1 MANSDKNIII
11 TPFISGVTQPQMKFV
26 GQGNDPI
33 YLKVLD
39 GITGT
44 GATAGGALS
53 VEGSAGQLFS
63 IVNRL
68 GTGSIFSVND
78 ISGIPIID
86 ANASGDISLAGYF
99 GNVGVGLTAPTEKFQ
114 VTGNAFVS
122 GLVTAVSG
130 ISAAG
135 STFSST
141 TNTIDVI
148 ASTNGAGLRIA
159 KATTG
164 ADSRIGGIRL
174 GRNATSSLNTYLE
187 GSSGTF
193 TIYNGVDTTGSKIV
207 DFTATATGFSGD
219 VTATGLIS
227 AVKGI
232 SAAGGVTLAGTFS
245 GATGSFSKLLTLSGG
260 LSAAGATFSGSVFTD
275 NIFSIN
281 SQLSLNDKQNTRVSI
296 GDFSANG
303 NLTYIY
309 LRDNVSILEISN
321 PYGDI
326 KIGDPS
332 AVDSG
337 YFITYNA
344 ANGYLDGNGSALTN
358 FSSGSF
364 NQLLTTSAGI
374 SAAGTT
380 AANFN
385 GLVDM
390 SFNTLFEPTLRY
402 YNEPVSN
409 PTITGNALTL
419 DLSAAQ
425 VFGVTLNSPINTFT
439 ISNTPATAN
448 RSIGF
453 TLILTADGT
462 ARGVTWGSSV
472 KWSGAVSPTLTS
484 TNGKKDILTF
494 LTINGGTE
502 WLGFIAGQNF

>member
-99 GNVGVGLTAPTEKFQ
+99 GNVGVGLTAPTAKFQ

-130 ISAAG
+130 VCAAG

-141 TNTIDVI
+141 TNTLDII
-148 ASTNGAGLRIA
+148 ASTDGAGLRIA

-164 ADSRIGGIRL
+164 ANSRVGGIRL
-174 GRNATSSLNTYLE
+174 GRNATSSLNTYIE
-187 GSSGTF
+187 GSSGTL

-207 DFTATATGFSGD
+207 DFTATATGFSGA
-219 VTATGLIS
+219 VSATGLIT
-227 AVKGI
+227 A
-232 SAAGGVTLAGTFS
+232 
-245 GATGSFSKLLTLSGG
+245 
-260 LSAAGATFSGSVFTD
+260 
-275 NIFSIN
+275 
-281 SQLSLNDKQNTRVSI
+281 
-296 GDFSANG
+296 
-303 NLTYIY
+303 
-309 LRDNVSILEISN
+309 
-321 PYGDI
+321 
-326 KIGDPS
+326 
-332 AVDSG
+332 
-337 YFITYNA
+337 
-344 ANGYLDGNGSALTN
+344 
-358 FSSGSF
+358 
-364 NQLLTTSAGI
+364 SAGI